1 MNLAIRD
8 IRHNWARFV
17 LTSVGIGLLLMIVMG
32 MGGIYQGLVDDA
44 ILVINRIDADLWIV
58 QNDTRGPFAEIS
70 KVPLILEDRLRSVPG
85 VQTSRSFVSHTVQ
98 REHNGKPLR
107 IVVQG
112 LSWPDDKG
120 EWLPLISGR
129 SLGAAHYEMV
139 ADKLLGLNPG
149 EKIKLGKDYYT
160 VVGITSDM
168 VSQSGDGLGFF
179 TVRDA
184 LNIQFETAGESVR
197 LERQAR
203 KSRVLRQDLGNIQP
217 SLVERAES
225 LSSEL
230 PGLARPMVSAV
241 LVKLKPDADINSVIS
256 IISGWKD
263 VTVYTA
269 TQQKEFLLKGTVD
282 RARRQIGLFSA
293 LLVIISAII
302 MALIIY
308 TLTLD
313 KTYDIAMLKL
323 IGARNSVILGLI
335 LQQALLL
342 GSIGYVLAYYLGM
355 MLFPLFPRRV
365 IITSEGML
373 YLAGI
378 VLLISISSS
387 ALGVWKAMKIQ
398 PNEALS

>member
-1 MNLAIRD
+1 
-8 IRHNWARFV
+8 
-17 LTSVGIGLLLMIVMG
+17 
-32 MGGIYQGLVDDA
+32 
-44 ILVINRIDADLWIV
+44 
-58 QNDTRGPFAEIS
+58 
-70 KVPLILEDRLRSVPG
+70 
-85 VQTSRSFVSHTVQ
+85 
-98 REHNGKPLR
+98 
-107 IVVQG
+107 
-112 LSWPDDKG
+112 
-120 EWLPLISGR
+120 
-129 SLGAAHYEMV
+129 
-139 ADKLLGLNPG
+139 
-149 EKIKLGKDYYT
+149 
-160 VVGITSDM
+160 
-168 VSQSGDGLGFF
+168 
-179 TVRDA
+179 
-184 LNIQFETAGESVR
+184 
-197 LERQAR
+197 
-203 KSRVLRQDLGNIQP
+203 
-217 SLVERAES
+217 
-225 LSSEL
+225 
-230 PGLARPMVSAV
+230 MVSAV

-342 GSIGYVLAYYLGM
+342 GSIGYVLAYYLGA

-365 IITSEGML
+365 IITTEGML

>member
-17 LTSVGIGLLLMIVMG
+17 LTSIGIGLLLMIVMG

-44 ILVINRIDADLWIV
+44 VLLINKIDADLWIV
-58 QNDTRGPFAEIS
+58 QHETRGPFAEIS
-70 KVPLILEDRLRSVPG
+70 KVPLNLEDRLRSVPG
-85 VQTSRSFVSHTVQ
+85 VQSSRSFVSHTIQ
-98 REHNGKPLR
+98 REHNGKPIR

-129 SLGAAHYEMV
+129 NLGSAHYEMV
-139 ADKLLGLNPG
+139 ADKLLGLNLG
-149 EKIKLGKDYYT
+149 ERIKLGKDYYT
-160 VVGITSDM
+160 VVGVTSGM

-179 TVRDA
+179 SVRDA
-184 LNIQFETAGESVR
+184 LNIQFEVSGESVR

-203 KSRVLRQDLGNIQP
+203 KSRVLSQDIGNIQP
-217 SLVERAES
+217 ALVERAQS
-225 LSSEL
+225 VSSEL

-241 LVKLKPDADINSVIS
+241 LVKLKSGADIETAVS

-269 TQQKEFLLKGTVD
+269 DQQKEFLLKGTVD
-282 RARRQIGLFSA
+282 RARRQLGLFSA
-293 LLVIISAII
+293 LLVVISAII

-313 KTYDIAMLKL
+313 KIHDIAMLKL

-335 LQQALLL
+335 LQQSLLL
-342 GSIGYVLAYYLGM
+342 GAIGYILAYYLGTI
-355 MLFPLFPRRV
+355 LFPKFPRRV
-365 IITSEGML
+365 LVTSEGML
-373 YLAGI
+373 YLAII
-378 VLLISISSS
+378 VLMISIISS

-398 PNEALS
+398 PNEVLS

>member
-1 MNLAIRD
+1 
-8 IRHNWARFV
+8 
-17 LTSVGIGLLLMIVMG
+17 
-32 MGGIYQGLVDDA
+32 
-44 ILVINRIDADLWIV
+44 
-58 QNDTRGPFAEIS
+58 
-70 KVPLILEDRLRSVPG
+70 
-85 VQTSRSFVSHTVQ
+85 VQ
-98 REHNGKPLR
+98 REHNGKPIR

-120 EWLPLISGR
+120 QWLPLVTGR
-129 SLGAAHYEMV
+129 HLGAAHYEMV
-139 ADKLLGLNPG
+139 ADRLLGLNLG

-160 VVGITSDM
+160 VVGITSGM

-184 LNIQFETAGESVR
+184 LNIQFEASGESVR

-203 KSRVLRQDLGNIQP
+203 KSRVLRQDIGATQP

-225 LSSEL
+225 SSSEL

-241 LVKLKPDADINSVIS
+241 LVKMKPDADIKTAIS

-263 VTVYTA
+263 VTVYTSDE
-269 TQQKEFLLKGTVD
+269 QKEFLLKGTVD
-282 RARRQIGLFSA
+282 RARRQLGLFSG
-293 LLVIISAII
+293 LLVVISAII

-313 KTYDIAMLKL
+313 KAHDIAMLKL

-342 GSIGYVLAYYLGM
+342 GAIGYILAYYLGTA
-355 MLFPLFPRRV
+355 LFPKFPRRV
-365 IITSEGML
+365 LITNEVML

-378 VLLISISSS
+378 VLLISVVSS

-398 PNEALS
+398 PNEVLS

>member
-1 MNLAIRD
+1 MNLAVRD

-17 LTSVGIGLLLMIVMG
+17 LTSIGIGLLLMIVMG

-44 ILVINRIDADLWIV
+44 ILLINRIDADLWIV

-70 KVPLILEDRLRSVPG
+70 KVPLILEDRLKSVPG
-85 VQTSRSFVSHTVQ
+85 VQSSRSFVSHTVQ

-129 SLGAAHYEMV
+129 PLGAAHYEMV

-225 LSSEL
+225 SSSEL
-230 PGLARPMVSAV
+230 PGLARPMVSAA

-342 GSIGYVLAYYLGM
+342 GSIGYVLAYYLGA

>member
-1 MNLAIRD
+1 MNLAVRD

-17 LTSVGIGLLLMIVMG
+17 LTSIGIGLLLMIVMG

-44 ILVINRIDADLWIV
+44 ILLINRIDADLWIV

-70 KVPLILEDRLRSVPG
+70 KVPMILEDRLKSVPG
-85 VQTSRSFVSHTVQ
+85 VQSSRSFVSHTVQ

-129 SLGAAHYEMV
+129 PLGAAHYEMI

-342 GSIGYVLAYYLGM
+342 GSIGYVLAYYLGA

-365 IITSEGML
+365 IITTEGML